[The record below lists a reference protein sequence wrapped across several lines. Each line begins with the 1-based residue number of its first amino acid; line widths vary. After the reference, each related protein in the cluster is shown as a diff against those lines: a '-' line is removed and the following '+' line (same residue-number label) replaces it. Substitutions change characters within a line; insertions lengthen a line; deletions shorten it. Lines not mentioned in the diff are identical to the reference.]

1 MTEMTREGN
10 NAGTVNCKPVK
21 PKRKRKMS
29 TLKRREHWMALLFIS
44 IKYFGLIVFTLIP
57 LLVALLYSFT
67 NYIGTFE
74 TEPFFTRIGAL
85 WCGFDNYKKLFSDST
100 YGTMFLN
107 AVKNNLIF
115 TLSVPI
121 GIFIGLVI
129 AVMLSKEE
137 VIRGSRIF
145 RLLIYV
151 PVVSSAVAM
160 NIIWR
165 YIFDN
170 QYGIINQTFHLQTQW
185 LTDNNWIKVA
195 IVFKSAWGSIGRTM
209 ILCLAA
215 LTNVG
220 KDYYEAAELDGAS
233 EIVKFFKISVP
244 LISPTIFY
252 LFTTGF
258 ISNLEAYTDAQVFAE
273 GLPGAQTVV
282 YYIWNYGIQRSRYG
296 IASAASFVL
305 TIAIMLITMLQF
317 KLQNKWVYS
326 D

>member
-1 MTEMTREGN
+1 MTKVVKENKKGLEM
-10 NAGTVNCKPVK
+10 KPVI
-21 PKRKRKMS
+21 PPRNRKGS

-44 IKYFGLIVFTLIP
+44 IKYFGLIVFTLVP
-57 LLVALLYSFT
+57 LLFAFLYSLT

-74 TEPFFTRIGAL
+74 TEPFITRIDDL
-85 WCGFDNYKKLFSDST
+85 WCGFGNYAKLFGGST

-115 TLSVPI
+115 TLSVPL
-121 GIFIGLVI
+121 GIFVGLVI
-129 AVMLSKEE
+129 AVILSKED
-137 VIRGSRIF
+137 VIRGSRVF
-145 RLLIYV
+145 RLLIYI

-170 QYGIINQTFHLQTQW
+170 QYGIVNQIFHMNVQW
-185 LTDNNWIKVA
+185 LTDNTWIKVA
-195 IVFKSAWGSIGRTM
+195 IIFKSAWGSIGRTM

-215 LTNVG
+215 LTNVS
-220 KDYYEAAELDGAS
+220 KDYYEAAELDGAN

-244 LISPTIFY
+244 LISPSVFY

-258 ISNLEAYTDAQVFAE
+258 IANLEAYTDAQIFAQ

-282 YYIWNYGIQRSRYG
+282 YYIWNYGIHRSRYG